1 MAAVRVLC
9 QCLSSGVTVNLET
22 KWLEDFVALA
32 STRSFSASARQR
44 HVTQPAFSR
53 RIRSLEQ
60 AVGVT
65 LVDRSTTP
73 VNLTPEG
80 QLFLITARNLVEQL
94 NECLGHLRGV
104 SMAREALDI
113 VAAHS
118 LALSFYP
125 QWISRLQE
133 GLGEL
138 PTRLVA
144 MNVGEAIHVLREG
157 NCDLMLAY
165 HDQYATMQLDAEVF
179 PSFSIGQVKM
189 LPVSLPDTAGQPR
202 FSLDS
207 QDPIPYLSYTQGAFL
222 GRSVRMLLKNDPLRL
237 RLRTVYETAMA
248 EGLKGMVLQGV
259 GLAWIPDFCI
269 REELNSGRLV
279 RAGSEKWDV
288 PLEIRLYRC
297 SLVHKPG
304 VEKLWRQMMKLP
316 RDFLQA

>member
-1 MAAVRVLC
+1 M
-9 QCLSSGVTVNLET
+9 NLET

-32 STRSFSASARQR
+32 NTRSFSASARQR

-53 RIRSLEQ
+53 RIRALEQ

-73 VNLTPEG
+73 INLTPEG
-80 QLFLITARNLVEQL
+80 QLFLVTARNLVEQL

-125 QWISRLQE
+125 EWISRLQE

-189 LPVSLPDTAGQPR
+189 LPVSLPDAKGKPR
-202 FSLDS
+202 FSLESKDA
-207 QDPIPYLSYTQGAFL
+207 IPYLAYTQGAFL

-259 GLAWIPDFCI
+259 GLAWIPDFCV
-269 REELNSGRLV
+269 REELKSGRLV
-279 RAGSEKWDV
+279 RAGDEKWDV

>member
-1 MAAVRVLC
+1 M
-9 QCLSSGVTVNLET
+9 NLET

-32 STRSFSASARQR
+32 NTRSFSASARQR

-73 VNLTPEG
+73 VDLTPEG
-80 QLFLITARNLVEQL
+80 QLFLVTARNMVEQL
-94 NECLGHLRGV
+94 NESLGHLRGL
-104 SMAREALDI
+104 SMANEALDI

-125 QWISRLQE
+125 QWISRLQK

-144 MNVGEAIHVLREG
+144 MNVGDAIHVLREG

-165 HDQYATMQLDAEVF
+165 YDPYASMQLDAEVF

-189 LPVSLPDTAGQPR
+189 LPVCLPDEQGRPR
-202 FSLDS
+202 FPLEGGESV
-207 QDPIPYLSYTQGAFL
+207 PYLAYTQGAFL
-222 GRSVRMLLKNDPLRL
+222 GRSVRMLLKNDPLRM
-237 RLRTVYETAMA
+237 RLRIVYETAMA
-248 EGLKGMVLQGV
+248 EGLKGMVMQGL
-259 GLAWIPDFCI
+259 GMAWIPDFCI
-269 REELNSGRLV
+269 REELRSGRLV
-279 RAGSEKWDV
+279 RAGGEQHDV

>member
-1 MAAVRVLC
+1 MAA
-9 QCLSSGVTVNLET
+9 GVPVNLET

-32 STRSFSASARQR
+32 NTRSFSASARQR

-53 RIRSLEQ
+53 RIRALEQ

-73 VNLTPEG
+73 INLTPEG
-80 QLFLITARNLVEQL
+80 QLFLVTARNLVEQL

-125 QWISRLQE
+125 EWISRLQE

-189 LPVSLPDTAGQPR
+189 LPVSLPDAKGKPR
-202 FSLDS
+202 FSLESKDA
-207 QDPIPYLSYTQGAFL
+207 IPYLAYTQGAFL

-259 GLAWIPDFCI
+259 GLAWIPDFCV
-269 REELNSGRLV
+269 REELKSGRLV
-279 RAGSEKWDV
+279 RAGDEKWDV

>member
-1 MAAVRVLC
+1 M
-9 QCLSSGVTVNLET
+9 NLET

-32 STRSFSASARQR
+32 NTRSFSASARQR

-73 VNLTPEG
+73 VGLTPEG
-80 QLFLITARNLVEQL
+80 QLFLVTARNLVEQL
-94 NECLGHLRGV
+94 SECLGHLRGL
-104 SMAREALDI
+104 SMANEALDI

-118 LALSFYP
+118 LALTFYP
-125 QWISRLQE
+125 QWISRLQQ
-133 GLGEL
+133 GTGEL
-138 PTRLVA
+138 PTRLIA
-144 MNVGEAIHVLREG
+144 MNMGEAIHVLREG
-157 NCDLMLAY
+157 NCDLMLGY
-165 HDQYATMQLDAEVF
+165 YDPYASMQLDAEVF

-189 LPVSLPDTAGQPR
+189 VPVCLPDGSGAAR
-202 FSLDS
+202 FPLGGSES
-207 QDPIPYLSYTQGAFL
+207 VPFLSYTQGAFL
-222 GRSVRMLLKNDPLRL
+222 GRSVRMLLKNDPLRM

-248 EGLKGMVLQGV
+248 EGLKGMMLQGA
-259 GLAWIPDFCI
+259 GMAWIPDFCI
-269 REELNSGRLV
+269 RDELKRGKLV
-279 RAGSEKWDV
+279 RAGGEEWDI

>member
-1 MAAVRVLC
+1 M
-9 QCLSSGVTVNLET
+9 NLET

-32 STRSFSASARQR
+32 NTRSFSASARQR

-73 VNLTPEG
+73 VDLTPEG
-80 QLFLITARNLVEQL
+80 QLFLVTARSMVEQL
-94 NECLGHLRGV
+94 NESLGHLRGL
-104 SMAREALDI
+104 SIANEALDI

-125 QWISRLQE
+125 QWISRLQK
-133 GLGEL
+133 GVGEL

-144 MNVGEAIHVLREG
+144 MNVGDAIHVLREG

-165 HDQYATMQLDAEVF
+165 YDPYASMQLDAEVF

-189 LPVSLPDTAGQPR
+189 LPVCLPDERGRPR
-202 FSLDS
+202 FSLES
-207 QDPIPYLSYTQGAFL
+207 GEAIPYLSYTQGAFL
-222 GRSVRMLLKNDPLRL
+222 GRSVRMLLKNDPLRM

-248 EGLKGMVLQGV
+248 EGLKGMVMQGV
-259 GLAWIPDFCI
+259 GMAWIPDFCI
-269 REELNSGRLV
+269 RQELNDGRLV
-279 RAGSEKWDV
+279 RAGDEKNDV

>member
-1 MAAVRVLC
+1 M
-9 QCLSSGVTVNLET
+9 NLET

-32 STRSFSASARQR
+32 NTRSFSASARQR

-73 VNLTPEG
+73 VDLTPQG
-80 QLFLITARNLVEQL
+80 QLFLVTARNMVEQL
-94 NECLGHLRGV
+94 NESLGHLRGL
-104 SMAREALDI
+104 SMANEALDI

-118 LALSFYP
+118 LALSFFP
-125 QWISRLQE
+125 PWISRLQK
-133 GLGEL
+133 GVGEL

-144 MNVGEAIHVLREG
+144 MNVGDAIHVLREG

-165 HDQYATMQLDAEVF
+165 YDPYATMQLDAEVF

-189 LPVSLPDTAGQPR
+189 VPVSLPDESGKPR
-202 FSLDS
+202 FPLEGR
-207 QDPIPYLSYTQGAFL
+207 QEVPYLAYTQGAFL
-222 GRSVRMLLKNDPLRL
+222 GRSVRMLLKNDPLRM
-237 RLRTVYETAMA
+237 RLRVVYETAMA

-259 GLAWIPDFCI
+259 GMAWIPDFCI

-279 RAGSEKWDV
+279 RAGAESYDV

>member
-1 MAAVRVLC
+1 M
-9 QCLSSGVTVNLET
+9 NLET

-32 STRSFSASARQR
+32 NTRSFSASARQR

-53 RIRSLEQ
+53 RIRALEQ

-73 VNLTPEG
+73 INLTPEG
-80 QLFLITARNLVEQL
+80 QLFVVTARNLVEQL

-125 QWISRLQE
+125 EWISRLQE

-165 HDQYATMQLDAEVF
+165 HDPYATMQLDGEVF

-189 LPVSLPDTAGQPR
+189 LPVSLADAAGKPR

-207 QDPIPYLSYTQGAFL
+207 KEPIPYLAYTQGAFL

-259 GLAWIPDFCI
+259 GLAWIPDFCV
-269 REELNSGRLV
+269 REELRSGRLV
-279 RAGSEKWDV
+279 RAGGEKWDV

>member
-1 MAAVRVLC
+1 M
-9 QCLSSGVTVNLET
+9 NLET

-32 STRSFSASARQR
+32 NTRSFSASARQR

-73 VNLTPEG
+73 VGLTPEG
-80 QLFLITARNLVEQL
+80 QLFLVTARNLVEQL
-94 NECLGHLRGV
+94 SECLGHLRGL
-104 SMAREALDI
+104 SMANEALDI

-118 LALSFYP
+118 LALTFYP
-125 QWISRLQE
+125 QWISRLQQ
-133 GLGEL
+133 GTGEL
-138 PTRLVA
+138 PTRLIA
-144 MNVGEAIHVLREG
+144 MNMGEAIHVLREG
-157 NCDLMLAY
+157 NCDLMLGY
-165 HDQYATMQLDAEVF
+165 YDPYASMQLDAEVF

-189 LPVSLPDTAGQPR
+189 VPVCLPDASGAPR
-202 FSLDS
+202 YPLEDS
-207 QDPIPYLSYTQGAFL
+207 ESIPFLSYTQGAFL
-222 GRSVRMLLKNDPLRL
+222 GRSVRMLLKNDPLRM

-248 EGLKGMVLQGV
+248 EGLKGMMLQGA

-269 REELNSGRLV
+269 REELASGRLV
-279 RAGSEKWDV
+279 RAGGHEWDV

-304 VEKLWRQMMKLP
+304 VEKLWRQMQKLP

>member
-1 MAAVRVLC
+1 V
-9 QCLSSGVTVNLET
+9 VNLET
-22 KWLEDFVALA
+22 KWLEDFVAL
-32 STRSFSASARQR
+32 SNTRSFSASARQR

-60 AVGVT
+60 AVGTT

-73 VNLTPEG
+73 VDLTSQG
-80 QLFLITARNLVEQL
+80 QLFLVTARNMVEQL
-94 NECLGHLRGV
+94 NESLGHLRGL
-104 SMAREALDI
+104 SMANEALDI

-125 QWISRLQE
+125 PWISRLQK

-144 MNVGEAIHVLREG
+144 MNVGDAIHVLREG

-165 HDQYATMQLDAEVF
+165 YDPYATMQLDAEVF

-189 LPVSLPDTAGQPR
+189 VPVSLPDSSGKPR
-202 FSLDS
+202 FSLEGR
-207 QDPIPYLSYTQGAFL
+207 QEVPYLAYTQGAFL
-222 GRSVRMLLKNDPLRL
+222 GRSVRMLLKNDPLRM
-237 RLRTVYETAMA
+237 RLRVVYETAMA
-248 EGLKGMVLQGV
+248 EGLKGMVMQGV
-259 GLAWIPDFCI
+259 GMAWIPDFCI
-269 REELNSGRLV
+269 REELKSGRLV
-279 RAGSEKWDV
+279 RAGAENYDV

-297 SLVHKPG
+297 SMVHKPG

>member
-1 MAAVRVLC
+1 M
-9 QCLSSGVTVNLET
+9 NLET

-73 VNLTPEG
+73 INLTPEG
-80 QLFLITARNLVEQL
+80 QLFLVTARNLVEQL

-125 QWISRLQE
+125 EWISRLQE

-179 PSFSIGQVKM
+179 PSFSIGQVNM
-189 LPVSLPDTAGQPR
+189 LPVSLADKQGKPL
-202 FSLDS
+202 FNLES

-237 RLRTVYETAMA
+237 RLRTIYETAMA

-269 REELNSGRLV
+269 REELKSGRLV
-279 RAGSEKWDV
+279 RAGDDKWDV

>member
-1 MAAVRVLC
+1 M
-9 QCLSSGVTVNLET
+9 NLET

-73 VNLTPEG
+73 INLTPEG
-80 QLFLITARNLVEQL
+80 QLFLVTARNLVEQL

-125 QWISRLQE
+125 EWISRLQE

-179 PSFSIGQVKM
+179 PSFSIGQVNM
-189 LPVSLPDTAGQPR
+189 LPVSLADKQGKPR

-237 RLRTVYETAMA
+237 RLRTIYETAMA

-269 REELNSGRLV
+269 RDELKNGRLV
-279 RAGSEKWDV
+279 RAGDDKWDV

>member
-1 MAAVRVLC
+1 
-9 QCLSSGVTVNLET
+9 VNLET

-32 STRSFSASARQR
+32 NTRSFSASARQR

-53 RIRSLEQ
+53 RIRALEQ

-73 VNLTPEG
+73 INLTPEG
-80 QLFLITARNLVEQL
+80 QLFLVTARNLVEQL

-125 QWISRLQE
+125 EWISRLQE

-165 HDQYATMQLDAEVF
+165 HDPYATMQLDAEVF

-189 LPVSLPDTAGQPR
+189 LPVSLPDARGKPM
-202 FSLDS
+202 FSLES
-207 QDPIPYLSYTQGAFL
+207 TDPIPYLAYTQGAFL

-259 GLAWIPDFCI
+259 GLAWIPDFCV
-269 REELNSGRLV
+269 REELKSGRLV

>member
-1 MAAVRVLC
+1 M
-9 QCLSSGVTVNLET
+9 NLET

-32 STRSFSASARQR
+32 NTRSFSASARQR

-60 AVGVT
+60 AIGTT

-73 VNLTPEG
+73 IGLTSEG
-80 QLFLITARNLVEQL
+80 QIFLVTARNLVEQL
-94 NECLGHLRGV
+94 NECLGHLRGLA
-104 SMAREALDI
+104 MANEALDI

-118 LALSFYP
+118 LALAFYP
-125 QWISRLQE
+125 PWISRLQK
-133 GLGEL
+133 GIGEL

-144 MNVGEAIHVLREG
+144 MNVGDAIHVLREG
-157 NCDLMLAY
+157 NCDLMLGY
-165 HDQYATMQLDAEVF
+165 YDPYATMQLDAEVF

-189 LPVSLPDTAGQPR
+189 FPVSLPDAQGNPR
-202 FSLDS
+202 FTLEGEDS
-207 QDPIPYLSYTQGAFL
+207 IPFLAYTQGAFL

-248 EGLKGMVLQGV
+248 EGLKGMVLQGM
-259 GLAWIPDFCI
+259 GMAWIPDFCI
-269 REELNSGRLV
+269 REELANGKLV
-279 RAGSEKWDV
+279 RAGGEQWDI

-316 RDFLQA
+316 RDFLEA

>member
-1 MAAVRVLC
+1 M
-9 QCLSSGVTVNLET
+9 NLET

-32 STRSFSASARQR
+32 NTRSFSASARQR

-73 VNLTPEG
+73 VGLTPEG
-80 QLFLITARNLVEQL
+80 QLFLVTARHLVEQL

-104 SMAREALDI
+104 SMANEALDI

-118 LALSFYP
+118 LALTFYP
-125 QWISRLQE
+125 QWISRLQQ
-133 GLGEL
+133 GTGEL

-144 MNVGEAIHVLREG
+144 MNMGEAIHVLREG
-157 NCDLMLAY
+157 NCDLMLGY
-165 HDQYATMQLDAEVF
+165 YDPYATMQLDAKVF

-189 LPVSLPDTAGQPR
+189 IPVCLPDADGDPR
-202 FSLDS
+202 FPLEGEAS
-207 QDPIPYLSYTQGAFL
+207 IPYLSYTQGAFL

-248 EGLKGMVLQGV
+248 EGLKGMVMQGV
-259 GLAWIPDFCI
+259 GMAWIPDFCI
-269 REELNSGRLV
+269 REELASGRLV
-279 RAGSEKWDV
+279 RAGDSAWDV

-316 RDFLQA
+316 RDFLQG

>member
-1 MAAVRVLC
+1 M
-9 QCLSSGVTVNLET
+9 NLET

-32 STRSFSASARQR
+32 NTRSFSASARQR

-73 VNLTPEG
+73 VGLTPEG
-80 QLFLITARNLVEQL
+80 QLFLVTARNLVEQL
-94 NECLGHLRGV
+94 SECLGHLRGL
-104 SMAREALDI
+104 SMANEALDI

-118 LALSFYP
+118 LALAFYP
-125 QWISRLQE
+125 QWISRLQQ

-144 MNVGEAIHVLREG
+144 MNVGDAIHVLREG
-157 NCDLMLAY
+157 NCDLMLGY
-165 HDQYATMQLDAEVF
+165 YDPYASMQLDAEVF

-189 LPVSLPDTAGQPR
+189 IPVCLPDEQGRPR
-202 FSLDS
+202 FPLDGEE
-207 QDPIPYLSYTQGAFL
+207 PIPYLAYTQGAFL

-248 EGLKGMVLQGV
+248 EGLKGMMLQGV
-259 GLAWIPDFCI
+259 GMAWIPDFCI
-269 REELNSGRLV
+269 REELATGRLV
-279 RAGSEKWDV
+279 RAADSTWDV

>member
-1 MAAVRVLC
+1 M
-9 QCLSSGVTVNLET
+9 NLET

-60 AVGVT
+60 AVGMT

-73 VNLTPEG
+73 VDLTSEG
-80 QLFLITARNLVEQL
+80 QLFLVTARNVVEQL
-94 NECLGHLRGV
+94 NESLGHLRGLA
-104 SMAREALDI
+104 MANEALDI

-125 QWISRLQE
+125 PWISRLQQ

-144 MNVGEAIHVLREG
+144 MNVGDAIHVLREG

-165 HDQYATMQLDAEVF
+165 FDPYASMQLDAEVF

-189 LPVSLPDTAGQPR
+189 LPVCLPDAQGRPR
-202 FSLDS
+202 FSLEGDAS
-207 QDPIPYLSYTQGAFL
+207 IPYLAYTQGAFL
-222 GRSVRMLLKNDPLRL
+222 GRSVRMLLKNDPLRM

-248 EGLKGMVLQGV
+248 EGLKGMVMQGM
-259 GLAWIPDFCI
+259 GMAWIPDFCI
-269 REELNSGRLV
+269 RQELKDARLV
-279 RAGSEKWDV
+279 RAGGEAWDV

>member
-1 MAAVRVLC
+1 M
-9 QCLSSGVTVNLET
+9 NLET
-22 KWLEDFVALA
+22 KWLEDFVTLA

-53 RIRSLEQ
+53 RIRALEQ
-60 AVGVT
+60 SVGVT

-73 VNLTPEG
+73 VDLTSEG
-80 QLFLITARNLVEQL
+80 QLFLVTARNLVEQL
-94 NECLGHLRGV
+94 NECLGHLRGL
-104 SMAREALDI
+104 SMANEALDI

-125 QWISRLQE
+125 PWISRLQK

-157 NCDLMLAY
+157 KCDLMLAY
-165 HDQYATMQLDAEVF
+165 YDPFATMQLDAEIF
-179 PSFSIGQVKM
+179 PSFSIGKVNM
-189 LPVSLPDTAGQPR
+189 VPVTVPDESGQPR
-202 FSLDS
+202 YSLHGEDS
-207 QDPIPYLSYTQGAFL
+207 IPYLTYTQGAFL

-237 RLRTVYETAMA
+237 QLRTVYETAMA

-259 GLAWIPDFCI
+259 GVAWIPDFCI

-279 RAGSEKWDV
+279 RAGEDKWDI

>member
-1 MAAVRVLC
+1 M
-9 QCLSSGVTVNLET
+9 NLET

-32 STRSFSASARQR
+32 NTRSFSASARQR

-53 RIRSLEQ
+53 RIRALEH

-73 VNLTPEG
+73 IGLTSEG
-80 QLFLITARNLVEQL
+80 QLFLLTARHLVEQL
-94 NECLGHLRGV
+94 NESLGHLRGL
-104 SMAREALDI
+104 SIANEALDI

-118 LALSFYP
+118 LALSFFP
-125 QWISRLQE
+125 PWISLLQK

-165 HDQYATMQLDAEVF
+165 YDPFATMQLDQAVF
-179 PSFSIGQVKM
+179 PSFSVGEVKM
-189 LPVSLPDTAGQPR
+189 LPVTLPDSSGAPR
-202 FSLDS
+202 HSLAD
-207 QDPIPYLSYTQGAFL
+207 DGPIPYLTYTQGAFL

-248 EGLKGMVLQGV
+248 EGLKGMVMQGF
-259 GLAWIPDFCI
+259 GMAWIPDFCI
-269 REELNSGRLV
+269 REELRDGYLV
-279 RAGSEKWDV
+279 RAGDETWDI

-304 VEKLWRQMMKLP
+304 VEKLWRQMMELP

>member
-1 MAAVRVLC
+1 M
-9 QCLSSGVTVNLET
+9 NLET

-32 STRSFSASARQR
+32 NTRSFSASARQR

-73 VNLTPEG
+73 VGLTPEG
-80 QLFLITARNLVEQL
+80 QLFLVTARNLVEQL
-94 NECLGHLRGV
+94 NECLGRLRGV
-104 SMAREALDI
+104 SMANEALDI

-118 LALSFYP
+118 LALAFYP
-125 QWISRLQE
+125 QWISRLQQ

-144 MNVGEAIHVLREG
+144 MNVGDAIHVLREG
-157 NCDLMLAY
+157 NCDLMLGY
-165 HDQYATMQLDAEVF
+165 YDPYASMQLDAEVF

-189 LPVSLPDTAGQPR
+189 IPVCLPNEKGEPR
-202 FSLDS
+202 FPLAGEGS
-207 QDPIPYLSYTQGAFL
+207 IPFLAYTQGAFL
-222 GRSVRMLLKNDPLRL
+222 GSSVRMLLKNDPIRL

-248 EGLKGMVLQGV
+248 EGLKGMMMQGV
-259 GLAWIPDFCI
+259 GMAWIPDFCI
-269 REELNSGRLV
+269 REELSSGRLV
-279 RAGSEKWDV
+279 RAAGSEWDV
-288 PLEIRLYRC
+288 ALEIRLYRC

>member
-1 MAAVRVLC
+1 M
-9 QCLSSGVTVNLET
+9 NLET

-32 STRSFSASARQR
+32 NTRSFSASARQR

-73 VNLTPEG
+73 VDLTPQG
-80 QLFLITARNLVEQL
+80 QLFLVTARNMVEQL
-94 NECLGHLRGV
+94 NESLGHLRGL
-104 SMAREALDI
+104 SMANEALDI

-118 LALSFYP
+118 LALSFFP
-125 QWISRLQE
+125 PWISRLQK
-133 GLGEL
+133 GVGEL

-144 MNVGEAIHVLREG
+144 MNVGDAIHVLREG

-165 HDQYATMQLDAEVF
+165 YDPYATMQLDAEVF

-189 LPVSLPDTAGQPR
+189 VPVSLPDESGKPR
-202 FSLDS
+202 FPLEGR
-207 QDPIPYLSYTQGAFL
+207 QEVPYLAYTQGAFL

-237 RLRTVYETAMA
+237 RLRVVYETAMA

-259 GLAWIPDFCI
+259 GMAWIPDFCI

-279 RAGSEKWDV
+279 RAGAESYDV

>member
-1 MAAVRVLC
+1 M
-9 QCLSSGVTVNLET
+9 NLET

-32 STRSFSASARQR
+32 NTRSFSASARQR

-53 RIRSLEQ
+53 RIRALEQ
-60 AVGVT
+60 AVGAT

-73 VNLTPEG
+73 VDLTSQG
-80 QLFLITARNLVEQL
+80 QLFLVTARNLVEQL
-94 NECLGHLRGV
+94 NESLGHLRGL
-104 SMAREALDI
+104 AIANEALDI

-118 LALSFYP
+118 LALSFFP
-125 QWISRLQE
+125 PWISRLQQ
-133 GLGEL
+133 GIGEL

-157 NCDLMLAY
+157 KCDLMLAY
-165 HDQYATMQLDAEVF
+165 YDPYASMQLDSEVF
-179 PSFSIGQVKM
+179 PSFSIGQVTM
-189 LPVSLPDTAGQPR
+189 LPVSLPNENGKPR
-202 FSLDS
+202 FPLEGSES
-207 QDPIPYLSYTQGAFL
+207 IPYLAYTQGAFL
-222 GRSVRMLLKNDPLRL
+222 GSSVRMLLKNDALRL

-248 EGLKGMVLQGV
+248 EGLKGMVVQGL

-269 REELNSGRLV
+269 REELKSGRLV
-279 RAGSEKWDV
+279 RAGGKEWDV

-304 VEKLWRQMMKLP
+304 VEKLWRQMQKLP

>member
-1 MAAVRVLC
+1 M
-9 QCLSSGVTVNLET
+9 NLET

-32 STRSFSASARQR
+32 NTRSFSASARQR

-73 VNLTPEG
+73 VDLTPEG
-80 QLFLITARNLVEQL
+80 QLFLVTARNIVEQL
-94 NECLGHLRGV
+94 NESLGHLRGL
-104 SMAREALDI
+104 SMANEALDI

-125 QWISRLQE
+125 PWISRLQK

-144 MNVGEAIHVLREG
+144 MNVGDAIHVLREG

-165 HDQYATMQLDAEVF
+165 YDPYASMQLDAEVF

-189 LPVSLPDTAGQPR
+189 LPVCLPDDQGRPR
-202 FSLDS
+202 FPLEGSDS
-207 QDPIPYLSYTQGAFL
+207 VPYLAYTQGAFL
-222 GRSVRMLLKNDPLRL
+222 GRSVRMLLKNDPLRM

-248 EGLKGMVLQGV
+248 EGLKGMVMQGM
-259 GLAWIPDFCI
+259 GMAWIPDFCI
-269 REELNSGRLV
+269 REELKSGRLV
-279 RAGSEKWDV
+279 RAGDAKHDV

-316 RDFLQA
+316 RDFLQG

>member
-1 MAAVRVLC
+1 M
-9 QCLSSGVTVNLET
+9 NLET

-32 STRSFSASARQR
+32 NTRSFSASARQR

-53 RIRSLEQ
+53 RIRALEQ

-73 VNLTPEG
+73 VNLTSEG
-80 QLFLITARNLVEQL
+80 QLFLLTARNLVEQL
-94 NECLGHLRGV
+94 NESLGHLRGL

-118 LALSFYP
+118 LALSFFP

-133 GLGEL
+133 GVGEL
-138 PTRLVA
+138 PTRLLA
-144 MNVGEAIHVLREG
+144 MNVGEAIHILREG

-165 HDQYATMQLDAEVF
+165 HDPYATMQLDPEVF
-179 PSFSIGQVKM
+179 PSFSIGQVNM
-189 LPVSLPDTAGQPR
+189 LPVSIANPDGSPR
-202 FSLDS
+202 FTLDS
-207 QDPIPYLSYTQGAFL
+207 ESTVPYLAYTQGAFL
-222 GRSVRMLLKNDPLRL
+222 GRSVRMLLKNEPMRMN
-237 RLRTVYETAMA
+237 LRTIYETAMA

-269 REELNSGRLV
+269 RAELNNGTLV
-279 RAGSEKWDV
+279 RAGSKKWDV

-304 VEKLWRQMMKLP
+304 AERLWKQMMDLP

>member
-1 MAAVRVLC
+1 M
-9 QCLSSGVTVNLET
+9 
-22 KWLEDFVALA
+22 EDFVALA
-32 STRSFSASARQR
+32 NTRSFSASARQR

-53 RIRSLEQ
+53 RIRALEQ

-73 VNLTPEG
+73 VDLTSEG
-80 QLFLITARNLVEQL
+80 QLFLVTARNLVEQL
-94 NECLGHLRGV
+94 NESLGHLRGL
-104 SMAREALDI
+104 SIANEALDI

-125 QWISRLQE
+125 QWISRLQQ

-165 HDQYATMQLDAEVF
+165 YDPYASMQLDAEVF

-189 LPVSLPDTAGQPR
+189 IPVCLPNELGRPR
-202 FSLDS
+202 WPLEGR
-207 QDPIPYLSYTQGAFL
+207 DPIPYLSYTQGAFL
-222 GRSVRMLLKNDPLRL
+222 GRSVRMLLKNDPLRM

-269 REELNSGRLV
+269 REELTSGRLV
-279 RAGSEKWDV
+279 RAGGEKWDV

>member
-1 MAAVRVLC
+1 M
-9 QCLSSGVTVNLET
+9 NLET

-32 STRSFSASARQR
+32 NTRSFSASARQR

-80 QLFLITARNLVEQL
+80 QLFLVTARNLVEQL
-94 NECLGHLRGV
+94 NECLGHLRGL

-189 LPVSLPDTAGQPR
+189 VPVSLPDDRGAPR
-202 FSLDS
+202 YSLES
-207 QDPIPYLSYTQGAFL
+207 QVPIPYLAYTQGAFL

-279 RAGSEKWDV
+279 RAGGEQWDV

>member
-1 MAAVRVLC
+1 M
-9 QCLSSGVTVNLET
+9 
-22 KWLEDFVALA
+22 EDFVALA
-32 STRSFSASARQR
+32 NTRSFSASARQR

-73 VNLTPEG
+73 VDLTPEG
-80 QLFLITARNLVEQL
+80 QLFLVTARNMVEQL
-94 NECLGHLRGV
+94 NESLGHLRGL
-104 SMAREALDI
+104 SIANEALDI

-125 QWISRLQE
+125 PWISRLQK

-144 MNVGEAIHVLREG
+144 MNVGDAIHVLREG

-165 HDQYATMQLDAEVF
+165 YDPYASMQLDAEVF

-189 LPVSLPDTAGQPR
+189 LPVCLPDEQGRPR
-202 FSLDS
+202 FPLEGSES
-207 QDPIPYLSYTQGAFL
+207 VPYLAYTQGAFL
-222 GRSVRMLLKNDPLRL
+222 GRSVRMLLKNDPLRM

-248 EGLKGMVLQGV
+248 EGLKGMVLQGL
-259 GLAWIPDFCI
+259 GMAWIPDFCI
-269 REELNSGRLV
+269 REELKSGRLV
-279 RAGSEKWDV
+279 RAGEEKHDV

>member
-1 MAAVRVLC
+1 M
-9 QCLSSGVTVNLET
+9 NLET
-22 KWLEDFVALA
+22 KWLEDFVALS

-73 VNLTPEG
+73 IDLTPQG
-80 QLFLITARNLVEQL
+80 QLFLVTARNIVEQL
-94 NECLGHLRGV
+94 NESLGHLRGLT
-104 SMAREALDI
+104 MANEALDI

-118 LALSFYP
+118 LALSFFP
-125 QWISRLQE
+125 PWISRLQK

-138 PTRLVA
+138 PTRLIA

-165 HDQYATMQLDAEVF
+165 HDPHATMQLDAEVF
-179 PSFSIGQVKM
+179 PSFSIGSVKM
-189 LPVSLPDTAGQPR
+189 VPVCLADEHGQPR
-202 FSLDS
+202 FPLDGS
-207 QDPIPYLSYTQGAFL
+207 EPLPYLAYTQGAFL

-248 EGLKGMVLQGV
+248 EGLKGMMLQGV
-259 GLAWIPDFCI
+259 GMAWIPDFCL
-269 REELNSGRLV
+269 RQELNEGRVV
-279 RAGSEKWDV
+279 RAAGGQWDI

-316 RDFLQA
+316 RDFLEA

>member
-1 MAAVRVLC
+1 M
-9 QCLSSGVTVNLET
+9 VNLET

-32 STRSFSASARQR
+32 NTRSFSASARQR

-73 VNLTPEG
+73 VDLTPQG
-80 QLFLITARNLVEQL
+80 QLFLVTARNMVEQL
-94 NECLGHLRGV
+94 NESLGHLRGL
-104 SMAREALDI
+104 SMANEALDI

-118 LALSFYP
+118 LALSFFP
-125 QWISRLQE
+125 PWISRLQK
-133 GLGEL
+133 GVGEL

-144 MNVGEAIHVLREG
+144 MNVGDAIHVLREG

-165 HDQYATMQLDAEVF
+165 YDPYATMQLDAEVF

-189 LPVSLPDTAGQPR
+189 VPVSLPDESGKPR
-202 FSLDS
+202 FPLEGR
-207 QDPIPYLSYTQGAFL
+207 QEVPYLAYTQGAFL
-222 GRSVRMLLKNDPLRL
+222 GRSVRMLLKNDPLRM
-237 RLRTVYETAMA
+237 RLRVVYETAMA

-259 GLAWIPDFCI
+259 GMAWIPDFCI

-279 RAGSEKWDV
+279 RAGAESYDV